1 MLNNH
6 ELENVVQNVKKNK
19 PLVLNLTNFV
29 TMDFMANTLLAL
41 GAAPIMSVCDSELE
55 ELVSISNSINLNIGT
70 LDSDFIARCHQAVKL
85 AKVYQKPI
93 IFDPVGAGCSA
104 IRTKT
109 AQELMIHADIIRG
122 NASEILAL
130 EKMHNQ
136 TLGVESRHTI
146 SETKQAARNLAK
158 NLSNVIVVSGPVDF
172 ITDGTQEIELN
183 VGSALMPL
191 ITGMGCTLTAVIAAF
206 RGILND
212 SFESAKLA
220 TLYFGLCGNVTEKQ
234 TKLPG
239 SFRTLFVD
247 NIYDTFFDKNKSVI
261 C

>member
-1 MLNNH
+1 MASLQ
-6 ELENVVQNVKKNK
+6 LENILVDIKKNK

-41 GAAPIMSVCDSELE
+41 GAAPIMSVCDHELE
-55 ELVSISNSINLNIGT
+55 ELVIIANSININIGT
-70 LDSDFIARCHQAVKL
+70 LDDAFIARCHQAIKL
-85 AKVYQKPI
+85 AKSYHKPI
-93 IFDPVGAGCSA
+93 VFDPVGAGCSF

-109 AQELMIHADIIRG
+109 AQELMVHADIIRG

-130 EKMHNQ
+130 QKMSSQ
-136 TLGVESRHTI
+136 TLGVESIHTT
-146 SETKQAARNLAK
+146 SEAKQAARNLAK
-158 NLSNVIVVSGPVDF
+158 NLNCAVVVSGEVDF
-172 ITDGTQEIELN
+172 ITDSMQETELN

-206 RGILND
+206 RCVLTN

-220 TLYFGLCGNVTEKQ
+220 TLYFGLCGNLTEKQ
-234 TKLPG
+234 TNYPG
-239 SFRTLFVD
+239 SFRHLFID
-247 NIYDTFFDKNKSVI
+247 NIYDSDFEKKKKFI